1 MAIKGLVYFF
11 YSPFQGMIY
20 WLYRLL
26 SAGKGA
32 DMNYYNASGQMD
44 LSDRIAIETGICI
57 GESFKKIAKR
67 LRRHPSTI
75 AHEVKENRT
84 FIKGNYPNGKDCS
97 KVRHCTVKNLCGCD
111 EEACNTKCKLCRG
124 VDCTKVCDRYVS
136 VACHKF
142 DSPPY
147 VCNNCKD
154 KKLCN
159 KDKYIYSAKFADAA
173 VTRRRSESRQGVRLA
188 DEKKEELDELVTRLV
203 KKGQP
208 LTHIYAEHENEMP
221 VCLRTLYNYIDEGAL
236 PIKNIDLRRKTGY
249 KPRKKKYN
257 DINGFHSMEYRQCR
271 TYEDFEYAMKF
282 KYSEDEVTEMDTVK
296 GVRES
301 GKRLLTMIFRKNNV
315 MLLFLMPDGKAESVK
330 RVLDYLETGL
340 GIDVFRRLFPVILTD
355 NGSEFKKVD
364 ELELTLDEDG
374 FLVYR
379 TSLYYCDPMAS
390 WQKGCIEKNHEF
402 IRYAVPKGKSL
413 NPYTQEDMT
422 LLMNHI
428 NSVKRPGLGNKSP
441 YELVEEDDED
451 FKALMSLLK
460 MHLIPPDEVH
470 LMPDLFVKK

>member
-1 MAIKGLVYFF
+1 M
-11 YSPFQGMIY
+11 
-20 WLYRLL
+20 
-26 SAGKGA
+26 
-32 DMNYYNASGQMD
+32 
-44 LSDRIAIETGICI
+44 
-57 GESFKKIAKR
+57 
-67 LRRHPSTI
+67 
-75 AHEVKENRT
+75 
-84 FIKGNYPNGKDCS
+84 
-97 KVRHCTVKNLCGCD
+97 
-111 EEACNTKCKLCRG
+111 
-124 VDCTKVCDRYVS
+124 
-136 VACHKF
+136 
-142 DSPPY
+142 
-147 VCNNCKD
+147 
-154 KKLCN
+154 
-159 KDKYIYSAKFADAA
+159 
-173 VTRRRSESRQGVRLA
+173 
-188 DEKKEELDELVTRLV
+188 DELVTRLV

-236 PIKNIDLRRKTGY
+236 SIKNIDFRRKTGY

-451 FKALMSLLK
+451 FKSLMSLLK